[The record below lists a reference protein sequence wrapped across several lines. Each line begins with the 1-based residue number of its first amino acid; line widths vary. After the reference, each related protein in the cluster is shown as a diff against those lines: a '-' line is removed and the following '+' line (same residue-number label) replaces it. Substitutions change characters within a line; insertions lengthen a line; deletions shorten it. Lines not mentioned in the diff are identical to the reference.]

1 MRVHPIALVAGMCMI
16 VGCDRANSAPETAS
30 KSPADTAAKQAAAP
44 SVLEML
50 VDSTLPPATP
60 GDPGWDYHRLAT
72 ADLDG
77 DGQPERASLIARVD
91 SGEDGFLWDDGQPW
105 QLHIEEADGTRTYAY
120 RRFVALGMVEA
131 HVATPAAGGSGFV
144 ILLVEN
150 TPGNIRIFEVAY
162 AGPGKVTVVQ
172 QFTRDI
178 HPQQGFAVEHF

>member
-1 MRVHPIALVAGMCMI
+1 MRFHSIALVAVMYLL
-16 VGCDRANSAPETAS
+16 VGCDRSDPKPEAAS
-30 KSPADTAAKQAAAP
+30 GTPAADTAAQQTTAP

-60 GDPGWDYHRLAT
+60 GDPGWDYHLLAN

-77 DGQPERASLIARVD
+77 DGQPERASLIARVGR
-91 SGEDGFLWDDGQPW
+91 GEDGFLWDDGQPW

-120 RRFVALGMVEA
+120 RRFVGLGMVEA
-131 HVATPAAGGSGFV
+131 HVATPASGSGLV

-150 TPGNIRIFEVAY
+150 TPGNIRIFEVVY